1 MKLIIILF
9 LLSFTLLGFSQNKLN
24 YIGTLFL
31 KEQAPISFKLEM
43 IEKDGIV
50 NGKSI
55 TNIGAADE
63 TESKITG
70 IYFKSDKSFQ
80 LQENEILKT
89 KSKLPLNTFCYINMN
104 LSYKGLF
111 GQKRL
116 EGSFTGKLSDNSE
129 CANGKI
135 ILIEEKKIHKRIK
148 KIKKK
153 IDKKYSKLSLE
164 KNLNNEKRT
173 LKDGESFSIKWNS
186 KKITL
191 YVWDINEED
200 GDKIELIINNKTILY
215 DFKTKNKPKKIKI
228 KAKEGENI
236 IEIKA
241 VNIGRKP
248 PNTSCISLIDNKN
261 MYQIITQL
269 KLGKSA
275 IIKIVK

>member
-1 MKLIIILF
+1 MKPIIILF
-9 LLSFTLLGFSQNKLN
+9 ILSFTLLGYSQNKLN

-31 KEQAPISFKLEM
+31 KEKTPISFKLEI

-55 TNIGAADE
+55 TNIGTADE

-89 KSKLPLNTFCYINMN
+89 KSKAPLNTFCYINMN
-104 LSYKGLF
+104 LSFRGLF
-111 GQKRL
+111 GKKHL

-129 CANGKI
+129 CANGRI

-164 KNLNNEKRT
+164 KNLNKEKTT
-173 LKDGESFSIKWNS
+173 LKDGETLSIKWNS

-191 YVWDINEED
+191 YVWDTNQED
-200 GDKIELIINNKTILY
+200 GDKIELIINNKTILH

-248 PNTSCISLIDNKN
+248 PNTSSFILIDNKN
-261 MYQIITQL
+261 KYQIITQL
-269 KLGKSA
+269 KLTESA
-275 IIKIVK
+275 IIKIIK